1 MLYNEDRQ
9 NEANAKLDQC
19 FENPKKIKML
29 KHSILRNACHCYS
42 RLSFKW
48 PCNRHSVT
56 DEDVQEAVNYVKS
69 LKGWWFNEKTRDVS
83 FRTAVYEKGKAIYKR
98 EAPERHDYQ
107 I

>member
-1 MLYNEDRQ
+1 M
-9 NEANAKLDQC
+9 
-19 FENPKKIKML
+19 
-29 KHSILRNACHCYS
+29 
-42 RLSFKW
+42 
-48 PCNRHSVT
+48 T

-83 FRTAVYEKGKAIYKR
+83 FRTAVHEKGKAIYKR